1 MSVSSRETLVSG
13 FVPFSIAH
21 SKLPLT
27 SQQDS
32 REPGPC
38 RIHTG
43 NKTAK
48 YLEMDALERVAT
60 GGWRPGPE
68 SQQLELPAEGGHVCT
83 AHRGQGDLQC
93 PHCLQCFS
101 DEQGEAFFRHLLE
114 CCQ

>member
-48 YLEMDALERVAT
+48 YLEMDALEHVAT

-68 SQQLELPAEGGHVCT
+68 SQQLELPAEGGH
-83 AHRGQGDLQC
+83 C
-93 PHCLQCFS
+93 P
-101 DEQGEAFFRHLLE
+101 
-114 CCQ
+114 